1 MAAQVSFPDLAR
13 RLGDVVREVMDELRP
28 RLVESALSGD
38 HGERVNTRH
47 AGNFLSSYDL
57 HAHDRYRHLITPLIP
72 AGFVYASEEADPEV
86 IGHDPDPDLC
96 VLVDPLDTSEL
107 AVRALHGYTHVMVY
121 SRALRRPVAAV
132 VGDIYHH
139 VQLYL
144 AARHDDG
151 SDRAS
156 LMTRD
161 GSPQS
166 LRCGPGATDLSQAL
180 VTNYLMRPAER
191 FRPLAGKNGLLDAL
205 SSPSAD
211 GSRRGRIGVDFGSIS
226 LCHVAAGFTDATV
239 EFAKGFAFW
248 DLAPGHYILHAA
260 GGTVLTLTGQ
270 PLSLDHGLANLSAIA
285 KAMASRQKFIAAT
298 SPQLAEQILQALH
311 A

>member
-1 MAAQVSFPDLAR
+1 MTAQVTFPDLAR
-13 RLGDVVREVMDELRP
+13 RLGDAVREVMDDLRP

-161 GSPQS
+161 GGTQP

-191 FRPLAGKNGLLDAL
+191 FRPLAGQDRLLGAL

-211 GSRRGRIGVDFGSIS
+211 GSRRGRIGVDFGSVS

-260 GGTVLTLTGQ
+260 GGTVLTLTGE
-270 PLSLDHGLANLSAIA
+270 PLSLDHGLTNLSAIA
-285 KAMASRQKFIAAT
+285 KAMASRQKFIATAN
-298 SPQLAEQILQALH
+298 PQLAEQILQALH